1 MRIITDT
8 ANFRAF
14 SRAIRCFFGAGFL
27 PILALALTTPASHAS
42 GIDAVRVAT
51 GFTLPL
57 YVCAPPGDTTRLFVA
72 EQHGLIKII
81 NLPSRT
87 VNAIPFLDIPSNS
100 DKAKGV
106 EFSG

>member
-1 MRIITDT
+1 MRLYPD
-8 ANFRAF
+8 
-14 SRAIRCFFGAGFL
+14 GD
-27 PILALALTTPASHAS
+27 
-42 GIDAVRVAT
+42 GIDAIRVAT
-51 GFTLPL
+51 GFSYPL
-57 YVCAPPGDTTRLFVA
+57 YVGAPPGDTGWLFVA

-100 DKAKGV
+100 DKAKAA

>member
-1 MRIITDT
+1 
-8 ANFRAF
+8 
-14 SRAIRCFFGAGFL
+14 
-27 PILALALTTPASHAS
+27 
-42 GIDAVRVAT
+42 
-51 GFTLPL
+51 
-57 YVCAPPGDTTRLFVA
+57 VA

-100 DKAKGV
+100 DKAKAA